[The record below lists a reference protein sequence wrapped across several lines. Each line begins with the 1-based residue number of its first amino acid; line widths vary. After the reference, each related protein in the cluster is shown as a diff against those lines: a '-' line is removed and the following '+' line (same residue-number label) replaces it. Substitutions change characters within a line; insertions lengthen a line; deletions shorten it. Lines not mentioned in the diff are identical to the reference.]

1 MRGRRRTVAA
11 VLADAFSARP
21 EAASPAIAAA
31 FLEACGPALAK
42 HASCR
47 GLLKD
52 GRLLVLARS
61 QAWADQLALAA
72 PLLCERV
79 NARLRRRVVAG
90 LEIRLAPER

>member
-11 VLADAFSARP
+11 VLAETFAVRP
-21 EAASPAIAAA
+21 EATSPAIAAA
-31 FLEACGPALAK
+31 FAEACGPVLARN
-42 HASCR
+42 ASCR
-47 GLLKD
+47 GLLGD

-61 QAWADQLALAA
+61 QPWADQLAAAA

-79 NARLRRRVVAG
+79 NQRLRRRVAEG

>member
-11 VLADAFSARP
+11 VLADAFATRP
-21 EAASPAIAAA
+21 GAESPAIAAA
-31 FLEACGPALAK
+31 FAEACGSVLARN
-42 HASCR
+42 ASSR

-52 GRLLVLARS
+52 GRLLVLASS
-61 QAWADQLALAA
+61 QAWADQLAAAA

-79 NARLRRRVVAG
+79 NARLHRRVVEG

>member
-11 VLADAFSARP
+11 VLAEAFAKRP
-21 EAASPAIAAA
+21 GAEPPAIAAA
-31 FLEACGPALAK
+31 FAEACGPALARN
-42 HASCR
+42 ASCR

-61 QAWADQLALAA
+61 QAWADQLAAAA

-79 NARLRRRVVAG
+79 NARLGRRVTEG